1 MRELRIA
8 ATGCA
13 ALVSLCGTRGT
24 NAEPWTYEAA
34 PFLWAAGL
42 DGRVSFN
49 GPPVDVAA
57 SFEDLVDFAN
67 VGAAMRVTARRPPV
81 GWFAEAS
88 WIETQNHVATGLLTT
103 VQTMAEGGL
112 IYEFDAALAMYGGVR
127 YQSVEGTLDF
137 SPSGR
142 SRHSEEWLDGLVGAR
157 WTPLTSQNWVIW
169 ARGDVGAG
177 SSDLVWLLEAGGGY
191 RWDVRWAAY
200 MAYRVL
206 DTDYGHTGFLY
217 DVQQSGLL
225 LGFGF
230 RY

>member
-1 MRELRIA
+1 MVLGA
-8 ATGCA
+8 CA
-13 ALVSLCGTRGT
+13 AHGAD
-24 NAEPWTYEAA
+24 AETWSYEAS

-49 GPPVDVAA
+49 GPPVDVSAK
-57 SFEDLVDFAN
+57 FEDLVDFAN
-67 VGAAMRVTARRPPV
+67 VGAAMRITARRPPI
-81 GWFAEAS
+81 GWFGEAS
-88 WIETQNHVATGLLTT
+88 WMETNNQVATGALKT

-112 IYEFDAALAMYGGVR
+112 LYEFDPALAVYGGLR
-127 YQSVEGTLDF
+127 YQIVEGTLD
-137 SPSGR
+137 SPVSGR
-142 SRHSEEWLDGLVGAR
+142 ARHSEEWLDGLVGAR
-157 WTPLTSQNWVIW
+157 WTPLASQNWVIW

-191 RWDVRWAAY
+191 RWNVRWAAY

-206 DTDYGHTGFLY
+206 DTDYGHAGFLY